1 MEPKNHPEIKIRKYH
16 LNQTSMSL
24 GSKCSF
30 SRFFS
35 AFLIVDSPPHKIC
48 HSKPDDETGSREKS
62 SNDPEVLW
70 LRKRRGAQRWVA
82 HWLWGTDSQL
92 RGFRF
97 LRLAFLGGGL
107 GYLFVVSPNLV
118 SFVWGRNNFWYL
130 KTISWY
136 MVDATIFHIYVYTS
150 FSCTTYSLR
159 KCFFCF
165 SNFPTKSQDDIW
177 PPSRYAPADV
187 RSWPRGRS

>member
-1 MEPKNHPEIKIRKYH
+1 
-16 LNQTSMSL
+16 MSL

-35 AFLIVDSPPHKIC
+35 VFLIVDSPPHKIC

-159 KCFFCF
+159 KCFFV
-165 SNFPTKSQDDIW
+165 SPTSQQNPRMTFGLHRAMRPQMSGADRGVVVSQCVAKGW
-177 PPSRYAPADV
+177 RCTPPKIN
-187 RSWPRGRS
+187 